1 MEHRDLIKEQIEQI
15 GRVLGRLLA
24 DFFSM
29 KTEGDLDLAIEETNA
44 QLRSELDLDIDQL
57 IHFSSEDLEKY
68 ILDRKFRDTDID
80 KLANYFYEIGQFR
93 KSNAQPS
100 APYFK
105 TAKVL
110 LSINDSFSKTITF
123 ERIALLQKIED
134 ELR

>member
-1 MEHRDLIKEQIEQI
+1 MERRDLIKDQIEQI

-24 DFFSM
+24 DFLSM
-29 KTEGDLDLAIEETNA
+29 KTEGDMDLAIEATNA
-44 QLRSELDLDIDQL
+44 QLKSELDLDIDQL

-68 ILDRKFRDTDID
+68 ILERRFEDTDID
-80 KLANYFYEIGQFR
+80 KLANYLYEIGQFQTLI
-93 KSNAQPS
+93 AQPS

-105 TAKVL
+105 TAKAL
-110 LSINDSFSKTITF
+110 LAINDSFSKTITF

>member
-1 MEHRDLIKEQIEQI
+1 MEHKDLIKEQIEQI

-44 QLRSELDLDIDQL
+44 QLKSELDLDIDQL
-57 IHFSSEDLEKY
+57 IHFSSEDLAKY
-68 ILDRKFRDTDID
+68 ILERKFRDTDIE

-105 TAKVL
+105 TAQAL
-110 LSINDSFSKTITF
+110 LAINDSFSKTITF
-123 ERIALLQKIED
+123 ERIALLQKINSSSS
-134 ELR
+134 

>member
-44 QLRSELDLDIDQL
+44 QLKSELDLDIDQL
-57 IHFSSEDLEKY
+57 IHFSSEDLAKY
-68 ILDRKFRDTDID
+68 ILERKFRDTDIE

-105 TAKVL
+105 TAQAL
-110 LSINDSFSKTITF
+110 LAINDSFSKTITF
-123 ERIALLQKIED
+123 ERIALLQKINSSSS
-134 ELR
+134 

>member
-29 KTEGDLDLAIEETNA
+29 KTEGDQHLAIEETNA
-44 QLRSELDLDIDQL
+44 QLKSELDLDIDQL

-80 KLANYFYEIGQFR
+80 KLANYLYEIGQFR

-105 TAKVL
+105 TAKAL